1 MKRREFVSLIGGAAA
16 ASTLVARAQ
25 QSEPV
30 RRVAVLMNTA
40 ADDIEGQERISAFL
54 RRLHG
59 LGWIEG
65 QNVHVDTRW
74 ASGMAGGYRKSA
86 TELVELKPDVILA
99 NGTPAVAPLL
109 EATGTI
115 PIVFVSVIDPV
126 GAGFVASFGT
136 TGRQCDG
143 LYNLRVQHG
152 RKMAGGDQK
161 EIAPHLTRAAVLRD
175 PPVASGLGLFGA
187 AQAVAPSL
195 RMDLIPVDVR
205 DAGEI

>member
-59 LGWIEG
+59 LGWTEG

-74 ASGMAGGYRKSA
+74 ASGMPGGYRKSA
-86 TELVELKPDVILA
+86 TELVELKPEVILA

-115 PIVFVSVIDPV
+115 PIVFVSVIDPI
-126 GAGFVASFGT
+126 GAGFVTSLAQPGGNA
-136 TGRQCDG
+136 TGFTI
-143 LYNLRVQHG
+143 YEYS
-152 RKMAGGDQK
+152 MGGEWLEVLKD
-161 EIAPHLTRAAVLRD
+161 IAPYLTRAAVLRSRGRVRAWFVWPLKLWH
-175 PPVASGLGLFGA
+175 PPC
-187 AQAVAPSL
+187 
-195 RMDLIPVDVR
+195 
-205 DAGEI
+205 EWN